1 MPMNIAIDGPVG
13 AGKSSIAD
21 AVAGKLGIL
30 HLDTGA
36 MYRALALYALRSGVE
51 LTDEAAVSA
60 CCAQAD
66 IAVGYA
72 DGRQRTLLSGEDV
85 SDLIRTG
92 EVSAAAS
99 VVSKWPAVRE
109 RMVALQQELARKG
122 DMLIDGRDIG
132 TVVLADSPC
141 KIYLTA
147 SAEERARRRYLQNL
161 EKGDNTP
168 FEDVLAALN
177 ARDAQDMGRA
187 VSPLRQAEDAVL
199 VDSTDMTREE
209 VVDAIVRIVE
219 GIYGKQ

>member
-1 MPMNIAIDGPVG
+1 
-13 AGKSSIAD
+13 
-21 AVAGKLGIL
+21 
-30 HLDTGA
+30 
-36 MYRALALYALRSGVE
+36 
-51 LTDEAAVSA
+51 
-60 CCAQAD
+60 
-66 IAVGYA
+66 
-72 DGRQRTLLSGEDV
+72 
-85 SDLIRTG
+85 
-92 EVSAAAS
+92 
-99 VVSKWPAVRE
+99 
-109 RMVALQQELARKG
+109 
-122 DMLIDGRDIG
+122 MLIDGRDIG

-168 FEDVLAALN
+168 YEDVLAALN
-177 ARDAQDMGRA
+177 ARDAQDMGRS

>member
-51 LTDEAAVSA
+51 LTDEAAVSV
-60 CCAQAD
+60 CCARAD

-168 FEDVLAALN
+168 YEDVLAALN
-177 ARDAQDMGRA
+177 ARDAQDMGRS